1 MLTFDVFIEL
11 KDKEMF
17 FKYSILIQIVV
28 KYLQAPSEIFL
39 IVTSCWFLS
48 VLKFNYNH
56 IEIGLHVASFQEF
69 ELHA

>member
-17 FKYSILIQIVV
+17 LKYSILIQIVV

-39 IVTSCWFLS
+39 IVTSC
-48 VLKFNYNH
+48 
-56 IEIGLHVASFQEF
+56 
-69 ELHA
+69 